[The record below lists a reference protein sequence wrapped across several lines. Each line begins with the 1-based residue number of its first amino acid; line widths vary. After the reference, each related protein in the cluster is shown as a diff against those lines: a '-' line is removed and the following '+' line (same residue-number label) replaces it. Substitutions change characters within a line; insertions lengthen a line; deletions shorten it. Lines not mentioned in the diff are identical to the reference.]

1 MSNVVLE
8 ACVDS
13 VEQAIRAERSGAH
26 RLELC
31 ANLHLDGT
39 TPDKETIEA
48 VIGAVNIPVK
58 VMIRPRGGD
67 FVYREEEFN
76 QMLESIRMCK
86 ELGVPEIATGVL
98 DGQKALDLK
107 CIEALANA
115 ASPMGVTIHKCID
128 LVPDLFIAI
137 DKLKNIPGVHAIL
150 SSGQSVDAIS
160 GAERLRQMLLACGAR
175 LTLIVAG
182 KVTQENLEFLI
193 REIGATEFH
202 GRKIV

>member
-1 MSNVVLE
+1 MSNIVLE

-13 VEQAIRAERSGAH
+13 LEQATRAERMGAH

-39 TPDKETIEA
+39 TPDRETIEA
-48 VIGAVNIPVK
+48 VIGEVSIPVK

-67 FVYREEEFN
+67 FIYTEDEFN

-86 ELGVPEIATGVL
+86 ERGVPEIVTGVL
-98 DGQKALDLK
+98 DGQNALDVK
-107 CIEALANA
+107 RIEALANA
-115 ASPMGVTIHKCID
+115 ASPMRVTIHKCID
-128 LVPDLFIAI
+128 VVPDVFVAI
-137 DKLKNIPGVHAIL
+137 EQLKNIPGIHAVL

-160 GAERLRQMLLACGAR
+160 GAERLQQMLLACGDQ

-182 KVTQENLEFLI
+182 KVTRENLEFLI
-193 REIGATEFH
+193 REIGAMEYH